1 MHGCSTCL
9 ATIHFSQA
17 IVAICLG
24 SCHGLI
30 VDIPVRQLVIIDEQG
45 GPRVRTDDQAAV
57 RTIVLSVDYTDL
69 DKYVDQSHGRILDV
83 PRVN

>member
-1 MHGCSTCL
+1 M
-9 ATIHFSQA
+9 
-17 IVAICLG
+17 
-24 SCHGLI
+24 
-30 VDIPVRQLVIIDEQG
+30 IIDEQG